1 MLAHQ
6 GVDGRVNCWM
16 YAFLVPGTTPTAAN
30 AALSTAMVLV
40 PNAADGWL
48 AVDDEVVVYDVR
60 AQACHV
66 FEGVAALA
74 WQCLDGDGSI
84 DDILTDLPTFLRLI
98 SNSCNKISCRC
109 SPTGSR
115 KNSSWRTRMTEHWKT
130 LPNPPNK

>member
-84 DDILTDLPTFLRLI
+84 DDILTDFADIFEVDLELVQQDLVPLFTDGFEKELI
-98 SNSCNKISCRC
+98 VENHND
-109 SPTGSR
+109 
-115 KNSSWRTRMTEHWKT
+115 
-130 LPNPPNK
+130 